1 MLAVQQTKQMERYMA
16 QVQAGTILRNND
28 PRVGDVQIQV
38 SDVSGG
44 FAIYYTTRKN
54 RIRLDRIF
62 DDGRVRCAGWSV
74 VKQPETTI

>member
-1 MLAVQQTKQMERYMA
+1 MESYMVLVQK
-16 QVQAGTILRNND
+16 GTVLSNND

-54 RIRLDRIF
+54 RISLNRIF
-62 DDGRVRCAGWSV
+62 DDGRTRCSGWSV

>member
-1 MLAVQQTKQMERYMA
+1 MALVQK
-16 QVQAGTILRNND
+16 GTVLRNND

-38 SDVSGG
+38 AEVSSG

-62 DDGRVRCAGWSV
+62 DDGRTRCSGWSV
-74 VKQPETTI
+74 VKQPETTL